1 MASKKMS
8 PEKHTTPGR
17 NPDVREEGGADEAE
31 RSVASANKGG
41 SAASPAGAK
50 NSRSGARR
58 PKTAV
63 AAAPGASAVAAAPDA
78 SAVAAA
84 PAGSSAK
91 EAKTPAAKKPRS
103 SAGKPQ
109 AAAVAESG
117 DAAAGKAAP
126 EPKKPSPGAR
136 RSKARAAGEAAAK
149 AASAPSAEKPGSAAG
164 KPKASAGLVESAE
177 KKSGAA
183 PSAPKK
189 SRSGARRPKAD
200 AAVAGVAGV
209 ADVAAAATGA
219 AAEKPIVSPSASQS
233 VAPASKP
240 KASAGLVE
248 SAEKKS
254 GAAPS
259 APKKSRSGARRPKAA
274 VAGVAAA
281 ADVAAAE
288 TGAAAAKPVV
298 SPSAS
303 QPVAPAGKPKASAGL
318 VESAKKKSG
327 AAPSAPK
334 KTRSGA
340 RRPKADA
347 AVADVAAVAG
357 VADVAAA
364 ATGAAAAKPAVSPS
378 ASQSVAPAGK
388 PKASAGLV
396 ESAGTE
402 SGAAPSAPKKS
413 RSGARRPKAQTSEL
427 PAPSTASSAPA
438 PATSAASE
446 IAKPGSAAASAALG
460 AKKSR
465 SGSRSA
471 KTAAGSAA
479 ASSAPAKP
487 RPKDG
492 VGAKSAAGA
501 VKPAGAGAKVSSP
514 KASGAAAPAAS
525 ASAPAL
531 ARVSVSPGLTA
542 KAGAAAAPAAAP
554 AKIGHDRSKSSQI
567 ELLKRFQ
574 ALLATGRERGYVT
587 IAEINDNL
595 PENRQA
601 DAEEIESIYGMFE
614 RSNIKVVEEAAESEI
629 FLNNDEV
636 AENVSDEDS
645 AEDLEET
652 VRKMDDAE
660 FGRTTDPIRMYMRE
674 MGQVELL
681 HKEDEKRIAKN
692 IISSMRSLVQVL
704 TLCPTSLQEIMRMF
718 RSIKAGD
725 TPVTEYIE
733 DVYPT
738 LEELEREENDE
749 RAAEAQA
756 IADAAEEE
764 EAVADISEDNVKDVE
779 SAEGEIEDDVADD
792 ESAPIDGVAADED
805 DEESDEDDD
814 EDEGGKAGGGR
825 AAAKTAKTGKG
836 KKSEGKDLVAL
847 RSKFDVMLARMED
860 NYEAMMAALET
871 MKQKGVVPDID
882 AELER
887 MLTGNGV
894 EDQAVARM
902 PSTPVSA
909 GPIDKSAKKAI
920 DSYSKRRQL
929 IADDLYLARFT
940 SKFIALVCEDLRGKT
955 RKAREL
961 ERGVRD
967 ICCET
972 AGMPRDRFVASFIGR
987 QTDPEWLRREI
998 EAGEKWSGELKVNR
1012 HLILEKQGGLRE
1024 IEDSSYLTIDQLKK
1038 LNRKLD
1044 ANEKESG
1051 LAKQEMIRANLRL
1064 VISIAKRYVNRGM
1077 SFLDLIQEG
1086 NIGLMKAVDKFD
1098 YRRGYKFSTY
1108 ATWWIRQA
1116 ITRSIADQARI
1127 IRIPVHMI
1135 ETINKI
1141 NRCTRQYIQQHG
1153 VEPEPK
1159 ELSELMGMPEEKIRR
1174 IARIAKEPL
1183 SMENPVGDDD
1193 DSHMG
1198 DFLEDT
1204 STVSPSQ
1211 MAMYSSL
1218 KSVTKEALDT
1228 LSEREAKVLRMRF
1241 GIEMNTDH
1249 TLEEVGKQ
1257 FDVTRERIRQIEAKA
1272 LRKLRHPLRS
1282 DTLKIFLNDNDERY

>member
-17 NPDVREEGGADEAE
+17 NSDVREEGGADEAE
-31 RSVASANKGG
+31 RSVASANQGG

-58 PKTAV
+58 PKT
-63 AAAPGASAVAAAPDA
+63 AVAAAPDA

-91 EAKTPAAKKPRS
+91 EAKTPAAKKPCS

-117 DAAAGKAAP
+117 EAAAGKAAP

-136 RSKARAAGEAAAK
+136 RSKASAAGEAAAK

-281 ADVAAAE
+281 A
-288 TGAAAAKPVV
+288 TGAAAAKPV
-298 SPSAS
+298 
-303 QPVAPAGKPKASAGL
+303 
-318 VESAKKKSG
+318 
-327 AAPSAPK
+327 
-334 KTRSGA
+334 
-340 RRPKADA
+340 
-347 AVADVAAVAG
+347 
-357 VADVAAA
+357 
-364 ATGAAAAKPAVSPS
+364 VSPS

-427 PAPSTASSAPA
+427 PAPSTSSSAPA

-471 KTAAGSAA
+471 KTAAGSAV

-492 VGAKSAAGA
+492 AGSKSAAGA
-501 VKPAGAGAKVSSP
+501 VVPAGAGAKVSSP
-514 KASGAAAPAAS
+514 KVSGAAAPAAS
-525 ASAPAL
+525 ASAPAM
-531 ARVSVSPGLTA
+531 ARVSVSPGSTA
-542 KAGAAAAPAAAP
+542 KAGAAAAPAAAA

-779 SAEGEIEDDVADD
+779 SAEGELEDDVADD

>member
-1 MASKKMS
+1 M
-8 PEKHTTPGR
+8 
-17 NPDVREEGGADEAE
+17 
-31 RSVASANKGG
+31 
-41 SAASPAGAK
+41 
-50 NSRSGARR
+50 
-58 PKTAV
+58 
-63 AAAPGASAVAAAPDA
+63 
-78 SAVAAA
+78 
-84 PAGSSAK
+84 
-91 EAKTPAAKKPRS
+91 
-103 SAGKPQ
+103 
-109 AAAVAESG
+109 
-117 DAAAGKAAP
+117 
-126 EPKKPSPGAR
+126 
-136 RSKARAAGEAAAK
+136 
-149 AASAPSAEKPGSAAG
+149 
-164 KPKASAGLVESAE
+164 
-177 KKSGAA
+177 
-183 PSAPKK
+183 
-189 SRSGARRPKAD
+189 
-200 AAVAGVAGV
+200 
-209 ADVAAAATGA
+209 
-219 AAEKPIVSPSASQS
+219 
-233 VAPASKP
+233 
-240 KASAGLVE
+240 
-248 SAEKKS
+248 
-254 GAAPS
+254 
-259 APKKSRSGARRPKAA
+259 
-274 VAGVAAA
+274 
-281 ADVAAAE
+281 
-288 TGAAAAKPVV
+288 
-298 SPSAS
+298 
-303 QPVAPAGKPKASAGL
+303 
-318 VESAKKKSG
+318 
-327 AAPSAPK
+327 
-334 KTRSGA
+334 
-340 RRPKADA
+340 
-347 AVADVAAVAG
+347 
-357 VADVAAA
+357 
-364 ATGAAAAKPAVSPS
+364 
-378 ASQSVAPAGK
+378 
-388 PKASAGLV
+388 
-396 ESAGTE
+396 
-402 SGAAPSAPKKS
+402 
-413 RSGARRPKAQTSEL
+413 
-427 PAPSTASSAPA
+427 
-438 PATSAASE
+438 
-446 IAKPGSAAASAALG
+446 G

-465 SGSRSA
+465 SVSRSA

-487 RPKDG
+487 GPKDG
-492 VGAKSAAGA
+492 PKDGAGAKSAAGA
-501 VKPAGAGAKVSSP
+501 VKPAGAAAKVSSP
-514 KASGAAAPAAS
+514 KASGAAS

-531 ARVSVSPGLTA
+531 ARVSVSPASTA
-542 KAGAAAAPAAAP
+542 KAGEAAAPGAAA

-733 DVYPT
+733 DVYAT
-738 LEELEREENDE
+738 REELEREENDE

-764 EAVADISEDNVKDVE
+764 EDVADISEDNVKDVE
-779 SAEGEIEDDVADD
+779 SADGELEDDVADD
-792 ESAPIDGVAADED
+792 DSAPIDGVGADEE
-805 DEESDEDDD
+805 DEESDEDED

-847 RSKFDVMLARMED
+847 RSKFDVMLVRMED

-1024 IEDSSYLTIDQLKK
+1024 IEDSAYLTIDQLKK

>member
-31 RSVASANKGG
+31 RSVASAKQGG

-63 AAAPGASAVAAAPDA
+63 AAEPAA

-91 EAKTPAAKKPRS
+91 EAKTPAAKKPRP

-109 AAAVAESG
+109 AAAAVSG
-117 DAAAGKAAP
+117 DAAAGEAAP
-126 EPKKPSPGAR
+126 APKKPNTGAR
-136 RSKARAAGEAAAK
+136 RSKAAAAK
-149 AASAPSAEKPGSAAG
+149 PAAAPSAKKAGSAAS

-177 KKSGAA
+177 TKPGAAPSAPKKSRSGARRPKANAAVADVAAAATGAAAAKPVISPSASQSSAPASEPKASAGLVESAETKSGAA

-189 SRSGARRPKAD
+189 SRSGARRPKAN
-200 AAVAGVAGV
+200 AAV

-219 AAEKPIVSPSASQS
+219 AAAKPVVSPSASQS

-248 SAEKKS
+248 SAETK
-254 GAAPS
+254 
-259 APKKSRSGARRPKAA
+259 
-274 VAGVAAA
+274 
-281 ADVAAAE
+281 
-288 TGAAAAKPVV
+288 
-298 SPSAS
+298 
-303 QPVAPAGKPKASAGL
+303 
-318 VESAKKKSG
+318 
-327 AAPSAPK
+327 
-334 KTRSGA
+334 
-340 RRPKADA
+340 
-347 AVADVAAVAG
+347 
-357 VADVAAA
+357 
-364 ATGAAAAKPAVSPS
+364 
-378 ASQSVAPAGK
+378 
-388 PKASAGLV
+388 
-396 ESAGTE
+396 

-427 PAPSTASSAPA
+427 PASSTASSAPA
-438 PATSAASE
+438 PASSAPASTTSAASE
-446 IAKPGSAAASAALG
+446 IAKPGSAAASAAAG

-479 ASSAPAKP
+479 ASSASVKP

-492 VGAKSAAGA
+492 AGAKSAAGA
-501 VKPAGAGAKVSSP
+501 VKPQSAAAKVSSP
-514 KASGAAAPAAS
+514 KASGATAS
-525 ASAPAL
+525 VPAL
-531 ARVSVSPGLTA
+531 ARVSVSPASTA
-542 KAGAAAAPAAAP
+542 KAGAAAAPGAAA
-554 AKIGHDRSKSSQI
+554 AKIGHDRTKSSQI

-629 FLNNDEV
+629 FLNNEEV

-725 TPVTEYIE
+725 TPVTEYVE
-733 DVYPT
+733 DIYPT

-756 IADAAEEE
+756 IADAEEEE

-779 SAEGEIEDDVADD
+779 SADEELEDDVSDD
-792 ESAPIDGVAADED
+792 ESAPIDGVASDEE
-805 DEESDEDDD
+805 DEESDEDDE

-825 AAAKTAKTGKG
+825 AAAKAAKTGKG

-920 DSYSKRRQL
+920 GSYSKRRQL

-998 EAGEKWSGELKVNR
+998 EEGEKWSGELKVNR